1 MAKVA
6 VGKGK
11 ISVKSLIVTMI
22 KKTTILTNILSQKIA
37 VVLAIFIFVSISL
50 ETLQDVLYIQY
61 PVQVQR
67 SKFEIEALI
76 NSGSE
81 INAMILVYIMKLG
94 FTTQK
99 TSVGA

>member
-50 ETLQDVLYIQY
+50 ETL
-61 PVQVQR
+61 
-67 SKFEIEALI
+67 
-76 NSGSE
+76 
-81 INAMILVYIMKLG
+81 
-94 FTTQK
+94 
-99 TSVGA
+99 